1 MNEPSLI
8 PQDYVNER
16 KEIRRTSF
24 GVVLFVIVMAGVV
37 AASLVTNRQW
47 DSVRMRQQE
56 VASQFSEVGEKI
68 DRMEELKIARDDLI
82 QRAEL
87 ASALVS
93 RVPRSILLDGLV
105 ERMPVRL
112 SWTKLSMDSKEVKEP
127 VTRPD
132 AKNDR
137 LKPRGPAAAP
147 VRSRG
152 KKKGDSDL
160 GEDRPTPKKYMTTIT
175 LVGLAPDEV
184 DVSTYV
190 ASLQGFHLLKSVMP
204 DSTEVTTVDEIE
216 MRKFTI
222 TMELDQEAVVEELL
236 PGGADQRAGTSH
248 QSSAVA
254 AAQLIGDED

>member
-37 AASLVTNRQW
+37 AAFLVTNSQW

-56 VASQFSEVGEKI
+56 VAAQFDDVGEKI
-68 DRMEELKIARDDLI
+68 GRMEELRIARDDLI

-93 RVPRSILLDGLV
+93 RVPRSVLLDGLV

-112 SWTKLSMDSKEVKEP
+112 SWTKLSMESKEVKKP
-127 VTRPD
+127 VVRKD
-132 AKNDR
+132 AKSDR
-137 LKPRGPAAAP
+137 LKPRGPSAAP

-152 KKKGDSDL
+152 KKKGSVNDV
-160 GEDRPTPKKYMTTIT
+160 EERPVPKQYRTTIT

-184 DVSTYV
+184 DVSAYV
-190 ASLQGFHLLKSVMP
+190 AALQDFHLLKSVMP
-204 DSTEVTTVDEIE
+204 DSTEIISVDDIE

-236 PGGADQRAGTSH
+236 PDFNVGPQVEFDRSPAMAIANTVGDAD
-248 QSSAVA
+248 
-254 AAQLIGDED
+254 

>member
-112 SWTKLSMDSKEVKEP
+112 SWTKL
-127 VTRPD
+127 
-132 AKNDR
+132 
-137 LKPRGPAAAP
+137 PRR
-147 VRSRG
+147 RSRR
-152 KKKGDSDL
+152 SA
-160 GEDRPTPKKYMTTIT
+160 R
-175 LVGLAPDEV
+175 
-184 DVSTYV
+184 
-190 ASLQGFHLLKSVMP
+190 
-204 DSTEVTTVDEIE
+204 
-216 MRKFTI
+216 R
-222 TMELDQEAVVEELL
+222 
-236 PGGADQRAGTSH
+236 SH
-248 QSSAVA
+248 C
-254 AAQLIGDED
+254 

>member
-37 AASLVTNRQW
+37 AAFLVTNRQW

-56 VASQFSEVGEKI
+56 VASQFGEVGEKI
-68 DRMEELKIARDDLI
+68 SHMEDLKIARDDLI

-112 SWTKLSMDSKEVKEP
+112 SWTKLSMDSKEVKKP
-127 VTRPD
+127 VARPD
-132 AKNDR
+132 AKKDR
-137 LKPRGPAAAP
+137 LKPRGPSAAP

-152 KKKGDSDL
+152 KKKGQAS
-160 GEDRPTPKKYMTTIT
+160 ESEEHPVPKQYETTIT

-204 DSTEVTTVDEIE
+204 DSTEIISVDDIE

-222 TMELDQEAVVEELL
+222 TMKLDQEAVVEELL
-236 PGGADQRAGTSH
+236 PGA
-248 QSSAVA
+248 
-254 AAQLIGDED
+254 GDEMAGSVQKSSTMATADNTGDVD

>member
-37 AASLVTNRQW
+37 AAFLVTNRQW

-68 DRMEELKIARDDLI
+68 TRMEDLKVARDDLI
-82 QRAEL
+82 ERAEL

-105 ERMPVRL
+105 ERMPARL
-112 SWTKLSMDSKEVKEP
+112 SWTKLSMESKEVKKP
-127 VTRPD
+127 IARPD

-137 LKPRGPAAAP
+137 LRPRGPAAAP

-152 KKKGDSDL
+152 KKKGTAGDP
-160 GEDRPTPKKYMTTIT
+160 EDRPVPKQYMTKIT

-190 ASLQGFHLLKSVMP
+190 ASLQDFHLLKSVMP
-204 DSTEVTTVDEIE
+204 DSTEIISVDEIE

-236 PGGADQRAGTSH
+236 SGGGNELANTVQN
-248 QSSAVA
+248 SATVA
-254 AAQLIGDED
+254 SAEITGDDD

>member
-37 AASLVTNRQW
+37 AAFLVTNRQW
-47 DSVRMRQQE
+47 DSVRMRQLE
-56 VASQFSEVGEKI
+56 VASQFDEVGEKI
-68 DRMEELKIARDDLI
+68 GRMEELRIARDDLI

-93 RVPRSILLDGLV
+93 RVPRSVLLDGLV
-105 ERMPVRL
+105 ERMPTRL
-112 SWTKLSMDSKEVKEP
+112 SWTKLSMESKEIKKP
-127 VTRPD
+127 VVRKN
-132 AKNDR
+132 AKGDR
-137 LKPRGPAAAP
+137 LKPRGPSAAP

-152 KKKGDSDL
+152 GKKGSVAVD
-160 GEDRPTPKKYMTTIT
+160 EERPVPKQYRTTIT

-184 DVSTYV
+184 DVSAYV
-190 ASLQGFHLLKSVMP
+190 ASLQDFDLLKSVMP
-204 DSTEVTTVDEIE
+204 DSTEIITVDDVE

-236 PGGADQRAGTSH
+236 PDFDGEQQEVLERSPALATADNS
-248 QSSAVA
+248 
-254 AAQLIGDED
+254 GDAD